1 MATQAFPVVK
11 GKRMR
16 VTRVGHCGLPEAGE
30 ASSLVTKGFITANY
44 TKVTKDAEDLE
55 ATNAEGEVCVADRTP
70 PELKWF
76 EVAITMCEVDP
87 EILSFFTDDPVVLDY
102 LDRPVGFR
110 SAKGVKVTGGA
121 GLEIWT
127 GIGGADCEVPE
138 DDSALTGAGAVE
150 SFGYFL
156 TPWIK
161 EATIGDIE
169 IGASVLNLTLTGIT
183 GPPTRW
189 GRGPYEVVAS
199 DADNTPSRLLT
210 PMGQEHMHVQRT
222 TIAPPAVT
230 DGAVELTLPDP
241 YFAPV
246 GGGTP

>member
-1 MATQAFPVVK
+1 MARQAFPVVK

-16 VTRVGHCGLPEAGE
+16 ATRVGHCGLPIAGE
-30 ASSLVTKGFITANY
+30 ASTIVTKGFITVAM

-70 PELKWF
+70 PELKWW
-76 EVAITMCEVDP
+76 EVTITMCDVDP
-87 EILSFFTDDPVVLDY
+87 ELLSFFTDDPVVLDY

-121 GLEIWT
+121 AVETWT
-127 GIGGADCEVPE
+127 GTGGSDCDIPT
-138 DDSALTGAGAVE
+138 DDSALAGGASAE
-150 SFGYFL
+150 SYGYFL

-169 IGASVLNLTLTGIT
+169 IGASVMNLTLTGIT

-189 GRGPYEVVAS
+189 GRGPYDVVAE
-199 DADNTPSRLLT
+199 DAANTPGRLLT
-210 PMGQEHMHVQRT
+210 PMGREHLHVQRT
-222 TIAPPAVT
+222 TIAPPAIT
-230 DGAVELTLPDP
+230 DGAEALVLPDP
-241 YFAPV
+241 YFAAV
-246 GGGTP
+246 TP